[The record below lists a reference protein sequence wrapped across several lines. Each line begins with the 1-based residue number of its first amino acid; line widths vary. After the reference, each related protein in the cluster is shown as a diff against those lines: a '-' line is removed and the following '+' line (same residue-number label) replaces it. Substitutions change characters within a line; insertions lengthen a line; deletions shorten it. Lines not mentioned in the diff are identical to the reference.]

1 MHQSTIPA
9 LAEKPLNI
17 EARVLSVSPELA
29 AEWLARNPRNRNL
42 SHAAVAQFAAD
53 MQAGRWKFTGQPIVF
68 DGSGNLQDGQHR
80 LAAQVKVGAV
90 IDWLVVGGVATA
102 AQNYMDIGRPRSVA
116 DQLRI
121 GGYALGHHVA
131 AAARLKLLY
140 DGESNPTKPQI
151 RTYAEK
157 HHATLARSAHLGKS
171 VSQVIGGSE
180 SAYAIA
186 HFHMSQLDADLA
198 DGFFDR
204 LRSGADLPATSPL
217 LIARNY
223 IGRGGLTVG
232 RGHSDTLRVRFIDYL
247 HKTWNLWVAG
257 KRIKSF
263 SVPPGHVTPIEPLAA
278 A

>member
-1 MHQSTIPA
+1 MNQSTIPA
-9 LAEKPLNI
+9 LAEKPVNI
-17 EARVLSVSPELA
+17 EARVISVSPELA

-42 SHAAVAQFAAD
+42 STGAVAQFAAD
-53 MQAGRWKFTGQPIVF
+53 MQAGRWTFTGQPIVF
-68 DGSGNLQDGQHR
+68 DRTGNLQDGQHR
-80 LAAQVKVGAV
+80 LTAQVKVGAT
-90 IDWLVVGGVATA
+90 IDWLVVGGIATA

-121 GGYALGHHVA
+121 GGYALGNHVA

-151 RTYAEK
+151 RAYAVK
-157 HHATLARSAHLGKS
+157 HHAALARSGYLGKS

-180 SAYAIA
+180 SAYAVA
-186 HFHMSQLDADLA
+186 HFHLAQINPELA
-198 DGFFDR
+198 DEFFDR

-217 LIARNY
+217 LVARNF

-247 HKTWNLWVAG
+247 HKAWNLWVAG

-263 SVPPGHVTPIEPLAA
+263 SIPSTHVTPIDA
-278 A
+278 